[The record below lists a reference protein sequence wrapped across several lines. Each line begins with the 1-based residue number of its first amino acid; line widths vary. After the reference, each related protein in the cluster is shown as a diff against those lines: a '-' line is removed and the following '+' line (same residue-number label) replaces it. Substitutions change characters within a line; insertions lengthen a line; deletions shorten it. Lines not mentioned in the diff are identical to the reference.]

1 MKTDRTSPMDVYARN
16 GTNMNQM
23 NDDRSS
29 EHSQTKAAATSTMM
43 RMGSWAMVNVNMA
56 NAEPN
61 ARNVQPKNSG
71 KVIFTRNCV
80 SFGFFGGEFR
90 RDKQVISNST
100 QTTSTKH

>member
-1 MKTDRTSPMDVYARN
+1 MDVYDRN

-43 RMGSWAMVNVNMA
+43 RMGSLAMVNA
-56 NAEPN
+56 NIAKDGPN

-71 KVIFTRNCV
+71 KVIFTQYLIR
-80 SFGFFGGEFR
+80 FGLFGRALR
-90 RDKQVISNST
+90 RDKTLISNSMRT
-100 QTTSTKH
+100 KSTKH